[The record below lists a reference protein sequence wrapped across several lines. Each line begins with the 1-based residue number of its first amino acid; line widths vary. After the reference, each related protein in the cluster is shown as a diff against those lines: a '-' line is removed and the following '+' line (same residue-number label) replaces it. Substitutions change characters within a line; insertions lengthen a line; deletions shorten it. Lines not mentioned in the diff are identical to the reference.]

1 MLSVFSDAST
11 YSQMLPAFLRC
22 FQLFSNVSR
31 FSQMFPVFCQM
42 FLGFFRC
49 FTYSSSLSHMIPAFL
64 RCVLFFSTVSRFSQM
79 FHRFFPLFSDV
90 SSFSMKN
97 FPLFHEQI
105 LTFIII
111 IVMIYGICLMSPYF
125 IIVLEGA
132 TPKNTV
138 FTSSCARA
146 NIMEIRNHP

>member
-1 MLSVFSDAST
+1 MLPPILRCFPLSSDVS
-11 YSQMLPAFLRC
+11 SFFQMFPAFLRC
-22 FQLFSNVSR
+22 FLF
-31 FSQMFPVFCQM
+31 FSQMF
-42 FLGFFRC
+42 LAFFRR

-64 RCVLFFSTVSRFSQM
+64 RCVLFFSKVSRFSQM
-79 FHRFFPLFSDV
+79 FHRGFPLFSDV
-90 SSFSMKN
+90 SSFSTKN
-97 FPLFHEQI
+97 FPLFHEQL
-105 LTFIII
+105 LTFRII
-111 IVMIYGICLMSPYF
+111 IVMIYGICLMSPYC